1 MPTAKEQFR
10 QIITENDMKLRSRF
24 YFVVISTKML
34 PVQRLLLPVCF
45 SDRNRQDAV
54 NLLNMYG
61 QVRASQCFPCKL
73 SSFLRSVKI
82 LIKALSL

>member
-34 PVQRLLLPVCF
+34 PVQRILLPVCF

-54 NLLNMYG
+54 NLLNRYG
-61 QVRASQCFPCKL
+61 QAPASLYVP
-73 SSFLRSVKI
+73 
-82 LIKALSL
+82 

>member
-34 PVQRLLLPVCF
+34 PVQRILLPVFF

-54 NLLNMYG
+54 NLLNRYG
-61 QVRASQCFPCKL
+61 QAPASLYVP
-73 SSFLRSVKI
+73 
-82 LIKALSL
+82 